1 MAAEAAMAEAGTDMS
16 REFRGVLTIGAE
28 RARELRKRPI
38 PVRAVDL
45 IGRSGD
51 FHAGDWL
58 YVTSRGHDG
67 GQAVLATGAA
77 AVDFDELPLMDPEAA
92 VIGEP
97 ELLWRHASSEG

>member
-1 MAAEAAMAEAGTDMS
+1 MALAGATDMQH
-16 REFRGVLTIGAE
+16 EFRGVLTIGAE
-28 RARELRKRPI
+28 RARELRKRPV
-38 PVRAVDL
+38 PVRAIDL

-51 FHAGDWL
+51 FRAGDWL

-97 ELLWRHASSEG
+97 ELLWRQAGSES